1 MKAQPEDIPKFIEE
15 VVRWAT
21 PVKHF
26 IRTAARDYQLR
37 GQTIKKGDRL
47 YLSYVSANRDEEVF
61 SDPFTFNIDRPA
73 NKQQIAFGYG
83 AHMCIGQHL
92 AKMELRVF
100 WQELLPRLDWV
111 TLAGTPKVAMSEL
124 VPGPKSVPIRFSAK

>member
-1 MKAQPEDIPKFIEE
+1 
-15 VVRWAT
+15 
-21 PVKHF
+21 
-26 IRTAARDYQLR
+26 
-37 GQTIKKGDRL
+37 
-47 YLSYVSANRDEEVF
+47 
-61 SDPFTFNIDRPA
+61 
-73 NKQQIAFGYG
+73 
-83 AHMCIGQHL
+83 MCIGQHL